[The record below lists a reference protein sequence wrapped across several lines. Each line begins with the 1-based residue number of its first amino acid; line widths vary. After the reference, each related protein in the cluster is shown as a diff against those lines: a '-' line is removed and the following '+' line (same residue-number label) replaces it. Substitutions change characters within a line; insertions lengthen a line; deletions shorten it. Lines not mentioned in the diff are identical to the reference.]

1 MDFDLCGPEDGDL
14 VGSTSVLSDGDGELC
29 WTAPMF
35 AGDCDEELTGEGEL
49 SSAAL
54 EFSPCV
60 GRLDSSSWVT

>member
-1 MDFDLCGPEDGDL
+1 
-14 VGSTSVLSDGDGELC
+14 VLSDGDGELC
-29 WTAPMF
+29 WTAPTF